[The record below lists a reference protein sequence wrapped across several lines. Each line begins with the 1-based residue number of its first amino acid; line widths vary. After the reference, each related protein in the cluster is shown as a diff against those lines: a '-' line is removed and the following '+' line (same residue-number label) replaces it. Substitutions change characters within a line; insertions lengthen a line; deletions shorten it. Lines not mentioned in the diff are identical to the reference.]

1 MKLIP
6 VPKNYKQQSV
16 TSFYKYLDNFLIIQT
31 YLIELII
38 KINTTYINFTL
49 QEYIRL
55 IFSLLKIKEAGL
67 NQLYF
72 RITLFAGLSLPTR
85 HCIFERGCI
94 KSLLITF

>member
-38 KINTTYINFTL
+38 KINTIYINFTL
-49 QEYIRL
+49 
-55 IFSLLKIKEAGL
+55 
-67 NQLYF
+67 
-72 RITLFAGLSLPTR
+72 
-85 HCIFERGCI
+85 
-94 KSLLITF
+94 